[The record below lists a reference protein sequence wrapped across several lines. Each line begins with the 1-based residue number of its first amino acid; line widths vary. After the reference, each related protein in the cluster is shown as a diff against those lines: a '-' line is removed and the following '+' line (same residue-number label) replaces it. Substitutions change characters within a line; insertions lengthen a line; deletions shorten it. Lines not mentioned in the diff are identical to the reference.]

1 MKRKHVRGKGVWR
14 AAASIMAA
22 VVLTTAIPLNLP
34 VYGEELVKEQESQ
47 EPDEGVTDTGDE
59 SNEGELV
66 EEKETQESEETVADS
81 ENDSTEESKE
91 TDEKDHSEPEDDKPE
106 ESRAEENQPEEGQT
120 DKGQPEESQTEEN
133 QTEKEKADENQQ
145 NENETKPENESPVTD
160 DALTGNVDGE
170 QNKPLD
176 QAVSTKMVRVAVSSD
191 DFVINGKGVITEYN
205 GNDMVVDIPSE
216 INDVIVIGIG
226 DGVFEYSDIERVSIP
241 DTIKTIGDDAFSCS
255 FSLESVSFY
264 GNVPSI
270 GNNAFYQCGEGTDGL
285 TFHCP
290 SNLESEYFEALAEW
304 LYDENGNNA
313 LEGDLD
319 LYEGDTPSVPQP
331 EDYLDA
337 VEDSSSGGVIIK
349 GLKSGS
355 KETSI
360 TIPETLNGK
369 NVTQIKAGAFKNN
382 TKIKTVTIEAGITS
396 IGDGTFNG
404 CSSLETITFPDT
416 LTSIGNEAFYNCKK
430 LKDVTFPDTL
440 SGIGSKAFY
449 NCQNLTGVTF
459 PGSLKAIGS
468 NAFYQCLALERADLS
483 QTEIMVIAQNT
494 FESCQVLSE
503 VVLPEGLE
511 TIEQYAFFKC
521 NAITEITL
529 PQSLK
534 RIGQGAFQY
543 AHLTKV
549 EIPAGVGLIGDK
561 EFAAEAFWCDGLK
574 EINVS
579 EDNPSYADVDG
590 VLYTKDKKT
599 LLYYPNGREDTIY
612 KILEGAEEIS
622 GYAFKVPA
630 GQRPDNWDS
639 TKGDNL
645 NTIVFPA
652 TLKKVGNG
660 AFAQRTLDSMTIT
673 PNIEWGTYVLDNCKV
688 KTIEIA
694 EGVTEI
700 PDNFFYGAT
709 GFQELTLP
717 ASLKRIGNRAFDR
730 FPLESIELPAGLEE
744 IGVEAFECSKLTGI
758 KIPKTVKTIGDRAF
772 YLNKNLK
779 DVVFEEGSALK
790 NTGAF
795 TFNSC
800 SELETI
806 TLPYG
811 VEVIDNGCFSSCD
824 SLEYVGIPSTVTTL
838 GDFAFSGSGI
848 RTMELTDSIRYMG
861 TGVFRNSFLEYIKL
875 PASLETMGTCTFE
888 WCRDLEKVIFPDNMK
903 LKNLPSDTFF
913 YCTNLA
919 GLTLPASIAR
929 TEPCSLSYCESLKK
943 VEYKNKNLQ
952 RSVFDCFAINLNSY
966 FGYGEWDEGTNYGLY
981 IPADTTIS
989 TKNGFT
995 VNTDIT
1001 TITTPEADKT
1011 EDLYNEVMSYTNESD
1026 GTKTRSASAATANC
1040 GCAGGGGIFKYTA
1053 TISPKFNYVVTQGQD
1068 SGGKDDNQNP
1078 SNPKDNENGTNP
1090 GDTPSGNMPSK
1101 NTSSEKSSSEDI
1113 ISRTG
1118 ANASLPVNVTGGP
1131 STTRSDGKS
1140 PAAGSWAMDGKG
1152 WKFNYTADRTSALG
1166 WEYVTWNGVSGWY
1179 YFNKEGYMLI
1189 GWIEDNGRKY
1199 YLDRPGAAVQGQMAE
1214 GWKLLDGKWYYFN
1227 AVSDGVRGALLTDTV
1242 TPDGYRVGAD
1252 GSWNGL

>member
-1 MKRKHVRGKGVWR
+1 MRRKHVRGKGVWR

-22 VVLTTAIPLNLP
+22 VVLITAIPLNLP

-47 EPDEGVTDTGDE
+47 EPDEGVTDAGDD
-59 SNEGELV
+59 SNGEKLV
-66 EEKETQESEETVADS
+66 EEKETQESEETVVDS
-81 ENDSTEESKE
+81 ENDSKEENQE
-91 TDEKDHSEPEDDKPE
+91 TDEKDHSEPVDDKTE
-106 ESRAEENQPEEGQT
+106 ESQAEESQAEENQT
-120 DKGQPEESQTEEN
+120 EESQTE
-133 QTEKEKADENQQ
+133 KEKSDENQR
-145 NENETKPENESPVTD
+145 NENETKPQNESPVAD
-160 DALTGNVDGE
+160 DALIGNVDGE

-176 QAVSTKMVRVAVSSD
+176 QAVSTKTARVAVSGD
-191 DFVINGKGVITEYN
+191 DFEINKKGVITGYN
-205 GNDMVVDIPSE
+205 GNDTDVEIPSE
-216 INDVIVIGIG
+216 IDGVIVTGIESS
-226 DGVFEYSDIERVSIP
+226 VFEYSDIEKVSIP

-255 FSLESVSFY
+255 FYLESVSFY

-270 GNNAFYQCGEGTDGL
+270 GNAAFYQCGEATDGL

-290 SNLESEYFEALAEW
+290 SNLESEYIEALAEW
-304 LYDENGNNA
+304 VYGGSGNNA
-313 LEGDLD
+313 LESDLAP
-319 LYEGDTPSVPQP
+319 YEGDIPSVPKP

-337 VEDSSSGGVIIK
+337 VDDSSSGGVIIK
-349 GLKSGS
+349 GVKSGS

-360 TIPETLNGK
+360 TIPETFNGK
-369 NVTQIKAGAFKNN
+369 TVTQIKAGAFKNS

-416 LTSIGNEAFYNCKK
+416 LSCIGSEAFYNCQK
-430 LKDVTFPDTL
+430 L
-440 SGIGSKAFY
+440 S
-449 NCQNLTGVTF
+449 GVTF
-459 PGSLKAIGS
+459 PGSLRVIGS

-483 QTEIMVIAQNT
+483 QTEMTVIAPNT
-494 FESCQVLSE
+494 FENCQVLSE
-503 VVLPEGLE
+503 VELPEGLE

-521 NAITEITL
+521 NAITEIIL

-534 RIGQGAFQY
+534 KIGQGAFQY

-590 VLYTKDKKT
+590 VLYSKDRKT
-599 LLYYPNGREDTIY
+599 LLYYPNGREDTVYEIP
-612 KILEGAEEIS
+612 KGAEEIC

-630 GQRPDNWDS
+630 GQRPANWDPA
-639 TKGDNL
+639 KGNNL
-645 NTIVFPA
+645 KTIVFPA

-660 AFAQRTLDSMTIT
+660 AFAQRTLDSITIT

-709 GFQELTLP
+709 GFQELNLP
-717 ASLKRIGNRAFDR
+717 SSLKRIGNSAFDR
-730 FPLESIELPAGLEE
+730 FPLESIELPDGLEE
-744 IGVEAFECSKLTGI
+744 IGVEAFECSELTGI

-779 DVVFEEGSALK
+779 DVVFEESSALK

-800 SELETI
+800 SKLETI

-838 GDFAFSGSGI
+838 GDFVFSGSGI

-861 TGVFRNSFLEYIKL
+861 TGVFRNSLLEYVKL
-875 PASLETMGTCTFE
+875 PASLESMGTCTFE
-888 WCRDLEKVIFPDNMK
+888 WCRDLEKVIFPGNMK
-903 LKNLPSDTFF
+903 LKDLPSDTFF
-913 YCTNLA
+913 YCINLT

-929 TEPCSLSYCESLKK
+929 TEPCSLSYCDSLEK

-966 FGYGEWDEGTNYGLY
+966 FGYGEWDEGTNYDLY

-995 VNTDIT
+995 VNTN
-1001 TITTPEADKT
+1001 ITTPEADKT
-1011 EDLYNEVMSYTNESD
+1011 EDLYNEAMNYANGSD
-1026 GTKTRSASAATANC
+1026 STKTRSASAATANC
-1040 GCAGGGGIFKYTA
+1040 GCAGGNGVFKYTA
-1053 TISPKFNYVVTQGQD
+1053 TISPKFNYIVTQGQD
-1068 SGGKDDNQNP
+1068 SGGKDENQNP
-1078 SNPKDNENGTNP
+1078 TNPKDNENGTNP
-1090 GDTPSGNMPSK
+1090 GDTPSGNTPSG
-1101 NTSSEKSSSEDI
+1101 NTTSESSSSKDTV
-1113 ISRTG
+1113 SRTG
-1118 ANASLPVNVTGGP
+1118 ANASSPVDVTGGP
-1131 STTRSDGKS
+1131 STTHSDGKT
-1140 PAAGSWAMDGKG
+1140 PAAGTWAKDGKG
-1152 WKFNYTADRTSALG
+1152 WKFNYTTDRTSALG

-1199 YLDRPGAAVQGQMAE
+1199 YLDQPGETVLGRMAE
-1214 GWKLLDGKWYYFN
+1214 GWNLLDGKWYYFN
-1227 AVSDGVRGALLTDTV
+1227 AVSDGARGALLTNTL

>member
-1 MKRKHVRGKGVWR
+1 MRRKHVRGKGVWR

-47 EPDEGVTDTGDE
+47 ESGKGVNDAGDE
-59 SNEGELV
+59 SNGEELV
-66 EEKETQESEETVADS
+66 EEKEAQESEEAVADS
-81 ENDSTEESKE
+81 ENDSKEENQE
-91 TDEKDHSEPEDDKPE
+91 TDEKEHSEPEDDK
-106 ESRAEENQPEEGQT
+106 T
-120 DKGQPEESQTEEN
+120 EESQVEEN
-133 QTEKEKADENQQ
+133 QTEESQEKESQEEKSQEEEKSQTEKEKTDENQQ
-145 NENETKPENESPVTD
+145 NENETKPENERPATD
-160 DALTGNVDGE
+160 DGLTGHVDEE
-170 QNKPLD
+170 QSKPLN
-176 QAVSTKMVRVAVSSD
+176 QAGSAKKAQAAVSGEGFEVSK
-191 DFVINGKGVITEYN
+191 NGVITGYN
-205 GNDMVVDIPSE
+205 GTDTDIEIPSKIDE
-216 INDVIVIGIG
+216 VIITGIG
-226 DGVFEYSDIERVSIP
+226 DNAFQWLDIEIEKVSIP
-241 DTIKTIGDDAFSCS
+241 HTIKAIGNFAFTYNDY
-255 FSLESVSFY
+255 LKEVYFY
-264 GNVPSI
+264 GKAPKM
-270 GNNAFYQCGEGTDGL
+270 GNAVFDDNEI

-290 SNLESEYFEALAEW
+290 KNLEDEYEGALGEC
-304 LYDENGNNA
+304 LFGTSNELSN
-313 LEGDLD
+313 DLD
-319 LYEGDTPSVPQP
+319 PYGDDEVLSGP

-337 VEDSSSGGVIIK
+337 VIDSSSGGVIIK

-360 TIPETLNGK
+360 TIPETFNGK
-369 NVTQIKAGAFKNN
+369 TVSKLKAGAFNNN

-404 CSSLETITFPDT
+404 CSSLETITLPDT
-416 LTSIGNEAFYNCKK
+416 LSSIGSEAFYNCQK
-430 LKDVTFPDTL
+430 
-440 SGIGSKAFY
+440 
-449 NCQNLTGVTF
+449 LTGVTF
-459 PGSLKAIGS
+459 PENLRVIES
-468 NAFYQCLALERADLS
+468 NAFYQCLALERVDLS
-483 QTEIMVIAQNT
+483 QTEITVIAKNT
-494 FESCQVLSE
+494 FESCQVLSD
-503 VVLPEGLE
+503 VVLPEDLE

-549 EIPAGVGLIGDK
+549 DIPAGVGLIGDK

-599 LLYYPNGREDTIY
+599 LLYYPNGREDTVY
-612 KILEGAEEIS
+612 KILEGVEEIS

-630 GQRPDNWDS
+630 GQRPANWDS

-645 NTIVFPA
+645 NTILFPA

-660 AFAQRTLDSMTIT
+660 AFAQRTLDSITIT

-730 FPLESIELPAGLEE
+730 FPLESVELPDGLEE

-800 SELETI
+800 SKLENI

-824 SLEYVGIPSTVTTL
+824 SLKYVGIPSTVTTL

-913 YCTNLA
+913 YCVNLT
-919 GLTLPASIAR
+919 GLTLPGSIVR
-929 TEPCSLSYCESLKK
+929 TEPCSLSYCESLDK

-952 RSVFDCFAINLNSY
+952 RSVFDCFAVNLNSY
-966 FGYGEWDEGTNYGLY
+966 FGYGEWDEGTNYDLY

-1001 TITTPEADKT
+1001 TPEADKT
-1011 EDLYNEVMSYTNESD
+1011 ENLYNEVKNYSTGSD

-1040 GCAGGGGIFKYTA
+1040 GCAGGNGIFKYTA

-1068 SGGKDDNQNP
+1068 SGGKDENQNP
-1078 SNPKDNENGTNP
+1078 SIPKDNENGTNP
-1090 GDTPSGNMPSK
+1090 GDTPSGNMPSR
-1101 NTSSEKSSSEDI
+1101 NTTSEKSSSEDTV
-1113 ISRTG
+1113 SRTG
-1118 ANASLPVNVTGGP
+1118 ANASSPVNVTGGP

-1140 PAAGSWAMDGKG
+1140 PATGSWAMDGKG

-1199 YLDRPGAAVQGQMAE
+1199 YLDRPGATVQGQMAE
-1214 GWKLLDGKWYYFN
+1214 GWNLLDGKWYYFN
-1227 AVSDGVRGALLTDTV
+1227 TVSDGARGALLTDAV